1 MSLLQK
7 TDVDKKVEN
16 YKSKKLLN
24 YLSIKMD

>member
-7 TDVDKKVEN
+7 TDVDKKVKN

>member
-7 TDVDKKVEN
+7 IDVDKKVEN